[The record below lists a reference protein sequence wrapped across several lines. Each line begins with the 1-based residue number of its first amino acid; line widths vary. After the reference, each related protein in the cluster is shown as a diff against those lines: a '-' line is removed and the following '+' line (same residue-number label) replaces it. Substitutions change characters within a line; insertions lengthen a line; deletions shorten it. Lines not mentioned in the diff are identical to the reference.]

1 MLAVHN
7 ASLSMPMESNY
18 QKQCLLPVVLAVFEL
33 RCPGNGG
40 DVAAATVDLEYL
52 NIGSKV
58 EMGIGTK

>member
-1 MLAVHN
+1 
-7 ASLSMPMESNY
+7 MPMESNY

-58 EMGIGTK
+58 EMGIRTK